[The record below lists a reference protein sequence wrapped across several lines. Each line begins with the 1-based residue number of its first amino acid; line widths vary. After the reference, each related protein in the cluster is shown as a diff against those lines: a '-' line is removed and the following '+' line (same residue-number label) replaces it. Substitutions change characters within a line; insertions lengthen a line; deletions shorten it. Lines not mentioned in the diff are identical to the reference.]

1 MESKCNRLNII
12 KQVKMKEHAKKR
24 AQELFMMFRA
34 IPPQSP
40 YTGIDDAEA
49 KECVKVL
56 ISVLIE
62 ETKGCIE
69 PKSNQEIDDFFYKE
83 VLKHVDKC
91 KF

>member
-1 MESKCNRLNII
+1 MN
-12 KQVKMKEHAKKR
+12 AKDK
-24 AQELFMMFRA
+24 AQELFMKFRA

-62 ETKGCIE
+62 ETKGHIE
-69 PKSNQEIDDFFYKE
+69 PTGNYVVDDSYYKE
-83 VLKHVDKC
+83 VLSHVDEC
-91 KF
+91 NSN